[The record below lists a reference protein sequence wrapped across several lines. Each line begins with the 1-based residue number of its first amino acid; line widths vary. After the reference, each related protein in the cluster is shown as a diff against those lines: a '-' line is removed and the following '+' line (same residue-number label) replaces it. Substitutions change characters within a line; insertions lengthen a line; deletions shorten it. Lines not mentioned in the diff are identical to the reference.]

1 MGWVVT
7 SWRTDA
13 LERAAREVADADA
26 YLHALEE
33 LGLETRER
41 VREQR
46 HVMLPVGPAPP
57 AGVARLRQSPLAEL
71 FRATAAR

>member
-7 SWRTDA
+7 SWRSEA

-26 YLHALEE
+26 YLQALEQ
-33 LGLETRER
+33 LGVETRER

-46 HVMLPVGPAPP
+46 HTRRPPPP
-57 AGVARLRQSPLAEL
+57 AGVARLRESPLAEL

>member
-7 SWRTDA
+7 SWRSEA

-26 YLHALEE
+26 YLRALED
-33 LGLETRER
+33 LGIETRER
-41 VREQR
+41 VRAQR
-46 HVMLPVGPAPP
+46 LTVRPGPAPP
-57 AGVARLRQSPLAEL
+57 AGVARLRESPLAEL